1 MMRAVA
7 SVPPPAPQ
15 GTISV
20 TGRSGQAAPA
30 LPIAMQAAATAS
42 ILTNMLRFMAPPS
55 VPADCAERKP
65 RLPAESP

>member
-20 TGRSGQAAPA
+20 TGRSGHAASA
-30 LPIAMQAAATAS
+30 LPMAMHAAAITAT
-42 ILTNMLRFMAPPS
+42 LRNTLRFMASPPM
-55 VPADCAERKP
+55 PTDCAERTQP
-65 RLPAESP
+65 LPAESP